1 VVIIFLVMCCG
12 GRDSGHGEGVNCV
25 SSRDDVGDDCVKTIG
40 GREHRDGVVD
50 LGGEAECAE
59 QAEFLGQHRRKV
71 DADLGVGQG
80 ADLHHGSGPARGAYG
95 LGDRD
100 ADAGTFEH
108 HVVGLVVDRVP
119 ADEDGFGGT

>member
-1 VVIIFLVMCCG
+1 MEQDFGRG
-12 GRDSGHGEGVNCV
+12 GCVSGDGEGVHCV
-25 SSRDDVGDDCVKTIG
+25 GCWDDVGDDRVETIG
-40 GREHRDGVVD
+40 GGEHRDGVVD

-59 QAEFLGQHRRKV
+59 QAKFLGQHRRKV

-80 ADLHHGSGPARGAYG
+80 ADLHDGAGPARGAYG

-108 HVVGLVVDRVP
+108 HVVGFVVDRVA
-119 ADEDGFGGT
+119 ADENGFGGP